1 MKTMRALQ
9 TWHLHRSFLLLLPFA
24 PSLAAL
30 RCAGLICLCSPP
42 QLQLQWQDWT
52 MGVLALKLWHL
63 LVMVAPRG
71 DGAAPPD
78 SWQAHFDA
86 LQAGGLRNLDFSRAL
101 TKIVLPVLL
110 NLATSLAVP
119 YVVTRAVLPLL
130 QLPASVLGYANLYAY
145 QVYHGAY
152 VAWLGGRRLHA
163 LAVQLHNAIRD
174 DRYLVGRQL
183 NNFELRQQQQREQE
197 EREQQQ
203 QRQRQQ
209 EAEQQREQPAVA
221 EVAASDDQ
229 QQQQCVVAAGAA
241 AAASSS
247 SANGVVA
254 HALT

>member
-1 MKTMRALQ
+1 
-9 TWHLHRSFLLLLPFA
+9 
-24 PSLAAL
+24 
-30 RCAGLICLCSPP
+30 
-42 QLQLQWQDWT
+42 

-63 LVMVAPRG
+63 MVMVAPRR
-71 DGAAPPD
+71 DGAAAPD

-86 LQAGGLRNLDFSRAL
+86 LQAGGLRNLDFNRAL

-145 QVYHGAY
+145 QVYHGVY

-163 LAVQLHNAIRD
+163 MAVQLHNAIRD

-183 NNFELRQQQQREQE
+183 NNFELRQQQQQAEEERAQQQQQQQQQQQE

-203 QRQRQQ
+203 QLGQQ
-209 EAEQQREQPAVA
+209 EHKRDGRQCQMQAGREQLI
-221 EVAASDDQ
+221 EQ
-229 QQQQCVVAAGAA
+229 QQQDCQASASGALAAPV
-241 AAASSS
+241 ASSS
-247 SANGVVA
+247 SSSSSTVVV
-254 HALT
+254 HSS

>member
-1 MKTMRALQ
+1 MSVNT
-9 TWHLHRSFLLLLPFA
+9 
-24 PSLAAL
+24 AAITL
-30 RCAGLICLCSPP
+30 VVVMYGHPACFTS
-42 QLQLQWQDWT
+42 LQLQDWT

-63 LVMVAPRG
+63 LVMVAPRR

-101 TKIVLPVLL
+101 SKIVLPVLL

-145 QVYHGAY
+145 QVYHGVY

-197 EREQQQ
+197 VREQQEQRQRQLAAEQQRDQALNNVAGVEGSDEQQQ
-203 QRQRQQ
+203 QCGT
-209 EAEQQREQPAVA
+209 E
-221 EVAASDDQ
+221 
-229 QQQQCVVAAGAA
+229 AGAA

-247 SANGVVA
+247 STSVAA
-254 HALT
+254 HALA

>member
-1 MKTMRALQ
+1 
-9 TWHLHRSFLLLLPFA
+9 
-24 PSLAAL
+24 
-30 RCAGLICLCSPP
+30 
-42 QLQLQWQDWT
+42 

-63 LVMVAPRG
+63 LVMVAPRR
-71 DGAAPPD
+71 DGAAAPD
-78 SWQAHFDA
+78 TWQAHFDA
-86 LQAGGLRNLDFSRAL
+86 LQAGGLRNLDFHRAL

-145 QVYHGAY
+145 QVYHGVY

-203 QRQRQQ
+203 RKQDGEQ
-209 EAEQQREQPAVA
+209 QQREQA
-221 EVAASDDQ
+221 ERDQLDGQ
-229 QQQQCVVAAGAA
+229 QQQQQSEAGAA
-241 AAASSS
+241 STAAAVAVSSSTSSS
-247 SANGVVA
+247 SDTVGVMVA
-254 HALT
+254 TAEALAATV

>member
-1 MKTMRALQ
+1 MFAL
-9 TWHLHRSFLLLLPFA
+9 HLLKLFVEICHTYCGSHVSA
-24 PSLAAL
+24 P
-30 RCAGLICLCSPP
+30 
-42 QLQLQWQDWT
+42 LQLQDWT

-63 LVMVAPRG
+63 LVMVAPRR

-101 TKIVLPVLL
+101 SKIVLPVLL

-145 QVYHGAY
+145 QVYHGVY

-183 NNFELRQQQQREQE
+183 NNFELRQQQQQQREQK
-197 EREQQQ
+197 EREQQE
-203 QRQRQQ
+203 QRQRQLA
-209 EAEQQREQPAVA
+209 AEQQKDQAVDS
-221 EVAASDDQ
+221 EVEGSDR
-229 QQQQCVVAAGAA
+229 QQQCRTEAGAA
-241 AAASSS
+241 TAASSS
-247 SANGVVA
+247 SSSASSVVA
-254 HALT
+254 HALA

>member
-1 MKTMRALQ
+1 
-9 TWHLHRSFLLLLPFA
+9 
-24 PSLAAL
+24 
-30 RCAGLICLCSPP
+30 
-42 QLQLQWQDWT
+42 

-63 LVMVAPRG
+63 LVMVAPRR
-71 DGAAPPD
+71 DGAAAPD

-86 LQAGGLRNLDFSRAL
+86 LQAGGLRNLDFIRAL

-145 QVYHGAY
+145 QVYHGVY

-183 NNFELRQQQQREQE
+183 NNFELRQQQREQE

-203 QRQRQQ
+203 REQNGKQQQ
-209 EAEQQREQPAVA
+209 EQAAREKWD
-221 EVAASDDQ
+221 EQ
-229 QQQQCVVAAGAA
+229 QQQSSKEDAASAVALSAA
-241 AAASSS
+241 ALAASSS
-247 SANGVVA
+247 SDSVGVMVA
-254 HALT
+254 TAEALASTV

>member
-1 MKTMRALQ
+1 
-9 TWHLHRSFLLLLPFA
+9 
-24 PSLAAL
+24 
-30 RCAGLICLCSPP
+30 
-42 QLQLQWQDWT
+42 

-63 LVMVAPRG
+63 LVMVAPRRG
-71 DGAAPPD
+71 GAAPPD

-145 QVYHGAY
+145 QVYHGVF

-183 NNFELRQQQQREQE
+183 NNFELRQQQQQQREQE
-197 EREQQQ
+197 EREQQE
-203 QRQRQQ
+203 QRQRQL
-209 EAEQQREQPAVA
+209 EAEQQKNQAVDSVA
-221 EVAASDDQ
+221 EVEGSDE
-229 QQQQCVVAAGAA
+229 QQQQCGIEAGAA

-247 SANGVVA
+247 SASSLA
-254 HALT
+254 RQALA